1 MYSNPHAARLVS
13 LQMQLDQT
21 YLDIHRR
28 KIDHEWFVEFAAEP
42 AHSELSEVKRQ
53 VLTAGQRLDEL
64 KAAIDLNQERLTQC
78 QRAASGWLSRLWRS
92 AEQSVAQRQLPE
104 LETRLNML
112 DQSAKKAQATL
123 TWYTQEE
130 QRLNADLQ
138 RYRAFDP
145 LEAQAL
151 MTQLSEAL
159 PGLHSGLE
167 ATSQASE
174 QWDARAGGLLRQW
187 HAAQYQLDELAG
199 DMAEAER
206 FQYSLSNAVTA
217 RDRALVHQRCQARFG
232 TGNPGSILSDLD
244 KEKRKRQRDLD
255 KLEGRL
261 HDVVGLM
268 AHQIETLII
277 DGNNLCYAPSE
288 NARNRFIGL
297 MALKALVPHLSST
310 YKVTLMFDP
319 GIRGQ
324 LGLDDAA
331 LRAAFPQATVVVMQ
345 SNAKADDGVLAAA
358 EFDPHAYVISNDKFA
373 DYPEHPAVREGKLLT
388 HLIHPQ
394 SVQIQQLQINV
405 PFSA

>member
-13 LQMQLDQT
+13 LQMQLDQN
-21 YLDIHRR
+21 YLDIHRC

-42 AHSELSEVKRQ
+42 AHSELAAVKRH
-53 VLTAGQRLDEL
+53 VLAAGQRLDEL
-64 KAAIDLNQERLTQC
+64 KAAIDLNQEHLAQC

-104 LETRLNML
+104 LETRLSML

-130 QRLNADLQ
+130 QRLSADLL

-151 MTQLSEAL
+151 MTQLTEAL
-159 PGLHSGLE
+159 PGLHSVLE
-167 ATSQASE
+167 ATSRASE
-174 QWDARAGGLLRQW
+174 QWEARAGDLLRQW
-187 HAAQYQLDELAG
+187 HAAQYQMDVMAG
-199 DMAEAER
+199 DMDEAER
-206 FQYSLSNAVTA
+206 FQHSLCTAATA
-217 RDRALVHQRCQARFG
+217 RDRAQVHQRCQVRFG
-232 TGNPGSILSDLD
+232 TGNPGSILSALD
-244 KEKRKRQRDLD
+244 KEKRKRQRDLE
-255 KLEGRL
+255 KLESRL

-268 AHQIETLII
+268 THQIETLII

-297 MALKALVPHLSST
+297 TALKALVPHLSST

-331 LRAAFPQATVVVMQ
+331 LQAAFPHATVVIMH
-345 SNAKADDGVLAAA
+345 SHAKADEGVLAAA

-373 DYPEHPAVREGKLLT
+373 DYPEHPVVRERKLLN

-394 SVQIQQLQINV
+394 SVQIQPLQINV